1 MAAIDISSTAAPLN
15 DGVLQLQNGVA
26 IDGTLR
32 FVTDQSNTL
41 SPLKLST
48 TLVQTLSTLKITT
61 ADNPYIDAEDNSGN
75 NRFTIGRDPSSQ
87 QVNLDFASNPT
98 GSTTTVGAIR
108 TYVNGSSLSEVL
120 QFREDGTIFGQGTQA
135 ASNLV
140 IQSDDDLTNL
150 YLYNSACWG
159 GLQTNTPSGNYNTTL
174 NGAITGTHGGTGNS
188 ALALGSIVA
197 NTSGSNFN
205 LAIGSS
211 ASVTGGPN
219 ATAIG
224 YQANTS
230 TANAIALGNA
240 NALLQIGGNFT
251 PTARLHV
258 RGLGSTSATTSLL
271 VQNSA
276 GTAAVNVV
284 DDLSTGIYARTQLCM
299 GFTANP
305 NDNGSFRVLVA
316 SNGKS
321 YLDGW
326 SEGAS
331 KATNYAMIIG
341 SRVNNTGTAFAGSTT
356 AENGTQVFF
365 GSDIVAASA
374 QMGVNSTTRGFLPPR
389 MTDAQ
394 RAAIASPAEGL
405 MLFNT
410 DNKGVAYR
418 DGTNWGY
425 LSGAKQTA
433 TGSGGTLAISFASGN
448 IVDLTLTA
456 STTLTFAGHV
466 VGTYIIQVTQGGIG
480 SYTLTYPASVKWS
493 GGTAPTLTTA
503 VGKIDILTFYHDGTS
518 FFGTYSL
525 NY

>member
-276 GTAAVNVV
+276 GVDMLRMQDDGKLVVGTTASGLGAIYVPRSITYGARAFLYNQDNNPMMRTISNDEMGVYLNCYFDRQV
-284 DDLSTGIYARTQLCM
+284 GIFGNLTTALSMTAQLSGANSTSSLIINSGTNWSTQANGTCIGINLQPVFDTDASSFSAKYI
-299 GFTANP
+299 GFYWNP
-305 NDNGSFRVLVA
+305 NIADLQLAKHYGIQTTS
-316 SNGKS
+316 G
-321 YLDGW
+321 
-326 SEGAS
+326 GA
-331 KATNYAMIIG
+331 YI
-341 SRVNNTGTAFAGSTT
+341 NTTTPQDSACLQADSTT
-356 AENGTQVFF
+356 Q
-365 GSDIVAASA
+365 
-374 QMGVNSTTRGFLPPR
+374 GFLPPR
-389 MTDAQ
+389 MTTAQ
-394 RAAIASPAEGL
+394 KNAIAAPAIGL
-405 MLFNT
+405 MVF
-410 DNKGVAYR
+410 D
-418 DGTNWGY
+418 
-425 LSGAKQTA
+425 
-433 TGSGGTLAISFASGN
+433 
-448 IVDLTLTA
+448 
-456 STTLTFAGHV
+456 TTLGRPCFYNGAW
-466 VGTYIIQVTQGGIG
+466 VT
-480 SYTLTYPASVKWS
+480 L
-493 GGTAPTLTTA
+493 
-503 VGKIDILTFYHDGTS
+503 
-518 FFGTYSL
+518 
-525 NY
+525 